1 MIVDGE
7 AGMSFTGILPVRSMG
22 YTAKL
27 ISLTREDAKGMTG
40 DGSRKKSFPR
50 NLPLSAT

>member
-40 DGSRKKSFPR
+40 DGSRKSHSPGIFP
-50 NLPLSAT
+50 